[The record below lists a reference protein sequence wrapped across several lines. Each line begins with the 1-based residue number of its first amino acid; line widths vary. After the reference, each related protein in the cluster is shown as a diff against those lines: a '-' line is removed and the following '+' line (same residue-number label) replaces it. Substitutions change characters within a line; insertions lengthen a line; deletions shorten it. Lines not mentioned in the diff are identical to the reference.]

1 MEKNE
6 RRMASEELIIRD
18 NVSDLNDDEQQRDFH
33 EHGEPSNQKNQEYSN
48 PYQRRG
54 SASANDLYEG
64 LTFES
69 KQAVVNVIK
78 QFQFMH
84 SFNFD
89 VIENKS
95 DKYIVMCN
103 QYGNECYWR
112 ARVSFSKIRKRW
124 ELKKLNGIHTYT
136 NSFISQDHVRLDS
149 SVITHNIVHLVKT
162 NPGIKIKT
170 LIVDM
175 HQRFGYTISYKKAWT
190 TKQKALEMTFGSWEQ
205 SYSYLPV
212 WLTAAKHFVPWYHN
226 KIQIFILMEEG
237 DDGPPRVILNRVF
250 WAFNPCIE
258 GFQYC
263 KPLVQ
268 VDETFLTGK
277 YHGILLTAIEQDGSK
292 NNFPL
297 AFAIVESEIGEAWM

>member
-1 MEKNE
+1 MLLEGE
-6 RRMASEELIIRD
+6 SIL
-18 NVSDLNDDEQQRDFH
+18 QQNTH
-33 EHGEPSNQKNQEYSN
+33 EVGDK
-48 PYQRRG
+48 
-54 SASANDLYEG
+54 
-64 LTFES
+64 
-69 KQAVVNVIK
+69 
-78 QFQFMH
+78 
-84 SFNFD
+84 
-89 VIENKS
+89 ENK
-95 DKYIVMCN
+95 
-103 QYGNECYWR
+103 W
-112 ARVSFSKIRKRW
+112 F
-124 ELKKLNGIHTYT
+124 HTCT
-136 NSFISQDHVRLDS
+136 TSLISQDHVRLDS